1 VPSSS
6 TIRQRFH
13 AWLLENAEENILRW
27 IFRSALLVTI
37 ALLAFDLAEMQ
48 GWIVD
53 PDPAMAP
60 TEIREDLPAL
70 KLPGILPSMLA
81 PLLLHGDNRLVPL
94 PQPDRAMAKPMTFE
108 LVGGGRL
115 MASGTITSG
124 ISQNFAAEAERH
136 GEYIKTVV
144 LNSPGGSVTDAVA
157 IGRLIRE
164 KKFATEVEAGKYC
177 VSSCPLVFAG
187 GVDRRAGEKAM
198 IGVHQVAAMR
208 SAANGPS
215 RDEMSVAQNI
225 SARCQ
230 RYLGDMGINLQ
241 VWVHAMETP
250 HDKLF
255 VFKPD
260 ELKSLNM
267 VTTAVAPATG
277 PATAKTLPGRPGEP
291 RNDGLIVQQ
300 PNSKLKES
308 PEWPAHNRP

>member
-1 VPSSS
+1 VPGPS
-6 TIRQRFH
+6 TIKQRFH
-13 AWLLENAEENILRW
+13 AWLSENADEAILRW
-27 IFRSALLVTI
+27 IFRSVLLVVI
-37 ALLAFDLAEMQ
+37 AMLVADLARIN
-48 GWIVD
+48 GWIIY
-53 PDPAMAP
+53 PDPLAEPA
-60 TEIREDLPAL
+60 EIKEDSPAL
-70 KLPGILPSMLA
+70 SLPSLLPSILA
-81 PLLLHGDNRLVPL
+81 PLLPDSETRLVPL
-94 PQPDRAMAKPMTFE
+94 PQPEGALAKPMTFE

-115 MASGTITSG
+115 IANGTITPG
-124 ISQNFAAEAERH
+124 ISQKFAAEAERH

-144 LNSPGGSVTDAVA
+144 LNSLGGSVADAMA

-164 KKFATEVEAGKYC
+164 KQFATEVEAGKYC

-187 GVDRRAGEKAM
+187 GIDRRAGEKAV
-198 IGVHQVAAMR
+198 IGVHQVAAIR
-208 SAANGPS
+208 SAANGPP
-215 RDEMSVAQNI
+215 RDEMSDAQNI

-277 PATAKTLPGRPGEP
+277 PATAKTIPGRLGEP
-291 RNDGLIVQQ
+291 RNDGLIVRQ
-300 PNSKLKES
+300 P
-308 PEWPAHNRP
+308 R

>member
-1 VPSSS
+1 VPQSS
-6 TIRQRFH
+6 TIKQRFH
-13 AWLLENAEENILRW
+13 AWLSENADEAILRW
-27 IFRSALLVTI
+27 IFRSALLVVI
-37 ALLAFDLAEMQ
+37 AVLVADLARIN
-48 GWIVD
+48 GWIIY
-53 PDPAMAP
+53 PDPLAEPA
-60 TEIREDLPAL
+60 EIKEDSPAL
-70 KLPGILPSMLA
+70 NLPSLLPSILA
-81 PLLLHGDNRLVPL
+81 PLLPDSEKRLVPL
-94 PQPDRAMAKPMTFE
+94 PQPDRAMAQPMTFE

-115 MASGTITSG
+115 IANGTITPG
-124 ISQNFAAEAERH
+124 ISQKFAAEAERH

-144 LNSPGGSVTDAVA
+144 LNSLGGSVADAMA

-164 KKFATEVEAGKYC
+164 KQFATEVEAGKYC

-187 GVDRRAGEKAM
+187 GIDRRAGEKAV

-208 SAANGPS
+208 SAANGPP
-215 RDEMSVAQNI
+215 RDEMSDAQNI

-277 PATAKTLPGRPGEP
+277 PATAKTIPGRLGEP
-291 RNDGLIVQQ
+291 RNDGLIVRQ
-300 PNSKLKES
+300 P
-308 PEWPAHNRP
+308 R

>member
-1 VPSSS
+1 VPQSS
-6 TIRQRFH
+6 TIKQRFH
-13 AWLLENAEENILRW
+13 AWLSENADEAILRW
-27 IFRSALLVTI
+27 IFRSALLVVI
-37 ALLAFDLAEMQ
+37 AVLVADLARIN
-48 GWIVD
+48 GWIIY
-53 PDPAMAP
+53 PDPLAEPA
-60 TEIREDLPAL
+60 EIKEDSPAL
-70 KLPGILPSMLA
+70 NLPSLLPSILA
-81 PLLLHGDNRLVPL
+81 PLLPDSEKRLVPL

-115 MASGTITSG
+115 IANGTITPG
-124 ISQNFAAEAERH
+124 ISQKFAAEAERH

-144 LNSPGGSVTDAVA
+144 LNSLGGSVADAMA

-164 KKFATEVEAGKYC
+164 KQFATEVEAGKYC

-187 GVDRRAGEKAM
+187 GIDRRAGEKAV

-208 SAANGPS
+208 SAANGPP

-255 VFKPD
+255 VFKRD

-267 VTTAVAPATG
+267 VTVAVAPATG
-277 PATAKTLPGRPGEP
+277 PATAKTSQAVSANPGTT
-291 RNDGLIVQQ
+291 D
-300 PNSKLKES
+300 SS
-308 PEWPAHNRP
+308 SSNRVKP